1 MSRVPGGLFAP
12 LPPGASWRE
21 RWLARR
27 DRLLADPRFQRW
39 AARFP
44 LTRRLAARR
53 AAQLFDLC
61 AGFVYSQV
69 LAACVRLRLFDA
81 LADGPRT
88 PEWVAMRAQL
98 DPEAARCLL
107 EAAVALGL
115 LERRGPAGYGL
126 GELGAA
132 LRGNPG
138 IAAMVEHHD
147 LLYADLADPLA
158 MLRGPREGRRLA
170 AYWPY
175 ATADDPARL
184 GPAEVGAYTRLMAA
198 SQPLVAQDVLAAY
211 DFSRHRCLLD
221 VGGGDGSFLAAVA
234 ERAPDLGLQ
243 LFDLPPVVAEA
254 RSRLVARGLA
264 GRVQCT
270 GGSFRSDELPRGA
283 DVASLIR
290 VLHDHDD
297 EPVRDL
303 LGRVG
308 RALGPGGTLVIG
320 EPLAQAQGDGSM
332 RDAYFGVYL
341 RAMGSGRP
349 RSARQLGEMLGSAGY
364 TDIREIRTD
373 RPLLAGVLTAR
384 VRPAAGL

>member
-1 MSRVPGGLFAP
+1 MTRVSGGLSAP
-12 LPPGASWRE
+12 LDPGSSW
-21 RWLARR
+21 R
-27 DRLLADPRFQRW
+27 DRLLAKRDRWLADPRFQRW

-44 LTRRLAARR
+44 LTRRIAARR

-88 PEWVAMRAQL
+88 VEWVALRAQL

-107 EAAVALGL
+107 DAAVSLGL
-115 LERRGPAGYGL
+115 LERRGTGSYGL

-138 IAAMVEHHD
+138 IVAMVEHHA

-158 MLRGPREGRRLA
+158 LLRGTRDGQRLA

-184 GPAEVGAYTRLMAA
+184 TTGDVDAYTRLMSA
-198 SQPLVAQDVLAAY
+198 SQPLVAQDVLEAY
-211 DFSRHRCLLD
+211 DFARHRCLLD
-221 VGGGDGSFLAAVA
+221 VGGGDGTFLCAVA
-234 ERAPDLGLQ
+234 ERAPRLALQ
-243 LFDLPPVVAEA
+243 LFDLPAVAAQAEA
-254 RSRLVARGLA
+254 RFAARGLA
-264 GRVQCT
+264 GRARCT

-283 DVASLIR
+283 DVVSLIR

-297 EPVRDL
+297 APVLDL
-303 LGRVG
+303 LQRVC
-308 RALGPGGTLVIG
+308 RALGPGGTVVIG
-320 EPLAQAQGDGSM
+320 EPLAEASGDGSM
-332 RDAYFGVYL
+332 RDAYFGLYL

-349 RSARQLGEMLGSAGY
+349 RSARQLGEMLGQAGF
-364 TDIREIRTD
+364 TDIRQVRTD
-373 RPLLAGVLTAR
+373 RPLLTGVVTAR
-384 VRPAAGL
+384 VRPGAGM